1 MAQYKQCPQG
11 HYYDPTMYN
20 TCPYCS
26 GVSRS
31 VDAPGGLGSS
41 STIPVNYQNQ
51 NVVPPTADPVTPVGG
66 SIPTIEVVNSKKSN
80 SDSAGT
86 TSTIGGATVPA
97 PINFPK
103 PKEDEDTPPEDD
115 TKFVVGWLVAVEG
128 PYRGRSF
135 ELYNGYCSIGR
146 EQGDIIL
153 KKDKQVSR
161 EKNISTVY
169 DSANNCFYIT
179 AGESRNVAHF
189 NGKAILSGSSKEMT
203 AYDEIKV
210 GTTKFIFVP
219 FCCDKFS
226 WSVEE

>member
-1 MAQYKQCPQG
+1 MGQYKQCSQG
-11 HYYDPTMYN
+11 HYYDPTIYN

-26 GVSRS
+26 GPNRRS
-31 VDAPGGLGSS
+31 SEGLESTV
-41 STIPVNYQNQ
+41 TIPVNYQNEVLRAD
-51 NVVPPTADPVTPVGG
+51 NTVPVAPDKEPVPTA
-66 SIPTIEVVNSKKSN
+66 EAENSKL
-80 SDSAGT
+80 SDSFSGT
-86 TSTIGGATVPA
+86 ANTIGGLTVPA
-97 PINFPK
+97 PIIKPK
-103 PKEDEDTPPEDD
+103 SKEDEVSDPEDD

-153 KKDKQVSR
+153 NKDKQVSR
-161 EKNISTVY
+161 EKNLSTVY
-169 DSANNCFYIT
+169 DSENNCFYIT

-189 NGKAILSGSSKEMT
+189 NGKALLSGSSKEMN
-203 AYDEIKV
+203 AYDVIKV

-226 WSVEE
+226 WNAEE

>member
-31 VDAPGGLGSS
+31 VDTPGGLGSS
-41 STIPVNYQNQ
+41 STIPVNYQNN
-51 NVVPPTADPVTPVGG
+51 NVSPAAGPAAPAGG
-66 SIPTIEVVNSKKSN
+66 SIPTIEVVPPKKA
-80 SDSAGT
+80 DAGT
-86 TSTIGGATVPA
+86 GTTNTIGGPTVPA
-97 PINFPK
+97 PINVPK
-103 PKEDEDTPPEDD
+103 PKGDEETAPEDD

-189 NGKAILSGSSKEMT
+189 NGKAILSGSSKEMN

>member
-11 HYYDPTMYN
+11 HYFDPAIYN
-20 TCPYCS
+20 TCPYCTD
-26 GVSRS
+26 VNRRS
-31 VDAPGGLGSS
+31 SGGLESQV
-41 STIPVNYQNQ
+41 TVPVNYQNDIPRS
-51 NVVPPTADPVTPVGG
+51 NNTAPASDNGPVSAAEAENSGTSDPV
-66 SIPTIEVVNSKKSN
+66 S
-80 SDSAGT
+80 GT
-86 TSTIGGATVPA
+86 ANTIGGITVPA
-97 PINFPK
+97 PVIK
-103 PKEDEDTPPEDD
+103 TKSKEGEDPNPEDD

-153 KKDKQVSR
+153 NKDKQVSR
-161 EKNISTVY
+161 EKNLSTVY
-169 DSANNCFYIT
+169 DSDNNCFYIT

-189 NGKAILSGSSKEMT
+189 NGKALLSGSSKEMN
-203 AYDEIKV
+203 AYDVIKV

-226 WSVEE
+226 WNTVE

>member
-11 HYYDPTMYN
+11 HYFDPAIYN
-20 TCPYCS
+20 TCPYCTD
-26 GVSRS
+26 VNRRS
-31 VDAPGGLGSS
+31 SGGLESQV
-41 STIPVNYQNQ
+41 TVPVNYQND
-51 NVVPPTADPVTPVGG
+51 VPRSYNAAPAASDNGPVSAAEAENSGTSDPV
-66 SIPTIEVVNSKKSN
+66 S
-80 SDSAGT
+80 GT
-86 TSTIGGATVPA
+86 ANTIGGITVPA
-97 PINFPK
+97 PVIK
-103 PKEDEDTPPEDD
+103 TKSKEGEDPNPEDD

-153 KKDKQVSR
+153 NKDKQVSR
-161 EKNISTVY
+161 EKNLSTVY
-169 DSANNCFYIT
+169 DSDNNCFYIT

-189 NGKAILSGSSKEMT
+189 NGKALLSGSSKEMN
-203 AYDEIKV
+203 AYDVIKV

-226 WSVEE
+226 WNTVE